1 MTENCGCGLTL
12 EFPMSNGLVIKNGL
26 PAGGTEGQ
34 VLAKS
39 SDEDY
44 DAEWVD
50 GAGGAGIFWATY
62 GTTTNEEIDAAF
74 QAGKLCVCVY
84 NDKIYTLVSL
94 KTVASRRV
102 AYFSCV
108 FNGYMFYVECMAGT
122 WSNTHSEEQLL

>member
-1 MTENCGCGLTL
+1 
-12 EFPMSNGLVIKNGL
+12 MSNPSVHINTPRINVTIPHGS
-26 PAGGTEGQ
+26 GGKEE
-34 VLAKS
+34 V
-39 SDEDY
+39 
-44 DAEWVD
+44 
-50 GAGGAGIFWATY
+50 FWATY
-62 GTTTNEEIDAAF
+62 GETTNAEIEAAY